1 MHILGYILI
10 SIGLLLILIGYI
22 GILRFKNFY
31 SRIVVSSIMDT
42 AAFITIIL
50 GILCIKGFSYFSLKL
65 LLILLLM
72 MFLNPLATHTIVR
85 GAYTSGL
92 RIGDGKQC

>member
-10 SIGLLLILIGYI
+10 SIGLILILIGYI

-31 SRIVVSSIMDT
+31 SRVVVSSIMDT

-50 GILCIKGFSYFSLKL
+50 GILCIKGLSYFSLKI

>member
-1 MHILGYILI
+1 MEVLGYILI
-10 SIGLLLILIGYI
+10 SIGLVLILIGYI

-31 SRIVVSSIMDT
+31 TRIVVSSVMDT
-42 AAFITIIL
+42 AAFDTIII
-50 GILCIKGFSYFSLKL
+50 GILCIKGFSYFSLKI

-92 RIGDGKQC
+92 RIGEGKP